1 MEAIEGTAK
10 ILRILSISVPALM
23 LINVNTSVLQAV
35 GKERIPVINL
45 VVGGIFKIFLTY
57 VLTQRPEI
65 NVYGAA
71 IGTVVSFTI
80 TGLLDLYFVKKEI
93 GLKLNVKTLV
103 SAIASVLMG
112 GIAYGT
118 WKVLN
123 TRISPNIATL
133 IAVMVG
139 AVVYAAILFGTK
151 TVTKK
156 DLEEIRE

>member
-1 MEAIEGTAK
+1 MNA
-10 ILRILSISVPALM
+10 
-23 LINVNTSVLQAV
+23 
-35 GKERIPVINL
+35 
-45 VVGGIFKIFLTY
+45 
-57 VLTQRPEI
+57 
-65 NVYGAA
+65 
-71 IGTVVSFTI
+71 
-80 TGLLDLYFVKKEI
+80 
-93 GLKLNVKTLV
+93 KTLV

-123 TRISPNIATL
+123 TKISPNIATL

-151 TVTKK
+151 TVTRK